1 MLFRLLLCGQEMD
14 QTFKMAEP
22 HGPQMC
28 QNFAD
33 FIIHEGVL
41 ISSSNYFTLFYMIYA
56 SFDVTVVAV
65 C

>member
-1 MLFRLLLCGQEMD
+1 MY
-14 QTFKMAEP
+14 
-22 HGPQMC
+22 

-41 ISSSNYFTLFYMIYA
+41 VSSSNYFTLFYMIYA

-65 C
+65 CYINQL